1 MISIEDHFIER
12 LRQHGAS
19 IGRRTG
25 EYFLFASPVYFIDQ
39 IEYAFIYICS
49 ADQSQ
54 LLPEALETLNN
65 LISLKI
71 YSIRIQ
77 AEKFHSE
84 KLASIGQFANTIIHD
99 IKNPLTV
106 IKSSVEML
114 SDDDF
119 SAEEKEQYRDLTLNE
134 LDMLTQMLNDI
145 LDFSK
150 GKIQLNREP
159 VELDAMLDD
168 LCAFFSKL
176 MKIKNVELVKNLESG
191 VVINIDR
198 QRVWRAL
205 SNLISNAL
213 DVLGEG
219 GRITVR
225 SEKKIVDVRIVIED
239 NGHGI
244 PEEIVDRI
252 FEPFVTSGKKGGTGL
267 GLSIVKKIVDSH
279 GGIVNFKT
287 EKDKGT
293 SFYVSFPL

>member
-1 MISIEDHFIER
+1 
-12 LRQHGAS
+12 
-19 IGRRTG
+19 
-25 EYFLFASPVYFIDQ
+25 
-39 IEYAFIYICS
+39 
-49 ADQSQ
+49 
-54 LLPEALETLNN
+54 
-65 LISLKI
+65 
-71 YSIRIQ
+71 
-77 AEKFHSE
+77 
-84 KLASIGQFANTIIHD
+84 
-99 IKNPLTV
+99 
-106 IKSSVEML
+106 ML